1 MSVRRHFWQHRKRDC
16 GGTRACPSYIDERA
30 QPVARHVFI
39 SYSRGDGDY
48 VAGLVVRLQAEGLN
62 IWTDQGVR
70 VGTQWVR
77 EIERKIIDCAAFV
90 PVMSERSNDAN
101 WVDREIDLAEEQQ
114 KPIAP
119 LLLSGRPFFRLRH
132 LQYEDV
138 RDRSMPSGEFISAL
152 RAMTEEGR
160 QVSFR
165 GRVPFPHSPPAP
177 SGVRPGTTSSEGHQG
192 KVRRVAQHRWMAPAW
207 GVAVFLLFFVGTLL
221 IMRSFD
227 SGGDGGPGPTGVAVG
242 SCVSKTGNNTLAAV
256 DCAREGAQMITQF
269 APAGDFCANPR
280 DVQHFFRTADR
291 SSICVESAG

>member
-1 MSVRRHFWQHRKRDC
+1 V
-16 GGTRACPSYIDERA
+16 
-30 QPVARHVFI
+30 VARHVFI

-48 VAGLVVRLQAEGLN
+48 VAELVVRLHAEGLSV
-62 IWTDQGVR
+62 WTDQGVR

-77 EIERKIIDCAAFV
+77 EIERQIIDCAAFV

-165 GRVPFPHSPPAP
+165 GRVPFPHSRPPSEA
-177 SGVRPGTTSSEGHQG
+177 RPGAGPTSSEGFLR
-192 KVRRVAQHRWMAPAW
+192 KVRQVAQHRWMAPAW

-221 IMRSFD
+221 TLGAFD
-227 SGGDGGPGPTGVAVG
+227 RGGDGGPSPTGVAVG
-242 SCVSKTGNNTLAAV
+242 SCVSQGGNGTLAAV
-256 DCAREGAQMITQF
+256 DCASEDAQVITQI
-269 APAGDFCANPR
+269 APAGEFCANR
-280 DVQHFFRTADR
+280 LDIQHLFPAANR
-291 SSICVESAG
+291 SSLCVRSAE

>member
-1 MSVRRHFWQHRKRDC
+1 M
-16 GGTRACPSYIDERA
+16 
-30 QPVARHVFI
+30 ARHVFI

-48 VAGLVVRLQAEGLN
+48 VAELVVRLHAEGLSV
-62 IWTDQGVR
+62 WTDQGVR

-77 EIERKIIDCAAFV
+77 EIERQIIDCAAFV

-101 WVDREIDLAEEQQ
+101 WVDREIDLAEEQK

-138 RDRSMPSGEFISAL
+138 RDRNMPSAEFVSAL

-165 GRVPFPHSPPAP
+165 GRVPFPQPPPAP
-177 SGVRPGTTSSEGHQG
+177 SDARPRTATTSSEASQG

-207 GVAVFLLFFVGTLL
+207 GVAMLLIFFFGTLL
-221 IMRSFD
+221 TLRAFD
-227 SGGDGGPGPTGVAVG
+227 RGGDDGTPRPTGVAVG
-242 SCVSKTGNNTLAAV
+242 KCVLKSENNTLTPV
-256 DCAREGAQMITQF
+256 DCAGEGAQEITQF
-269 APAGDFCANPR
+269 APAGKFCTDPQ
-280 DVQHFFRTADR
+280 DVQYFFRNADR
-291 SSICVESAG
+291 TSICVRSAA